1 MSADLVISGLRV
13 GYGDRTVIHDASLVV
28 PAGRTLVLVGESGS
42 GKSTLALAA
51 ARLLPPTAR
60 VDGAIRLGDVDVT
73 GLTGRALRQARGRLI
88 AYVPQDAMAALNPL
102 HTAGH
107 QIAEVLEL
115 AGATRRAA
123 AVGARELLAQVGM
136 PDPEPVARQYPHQLS
151 GGMRQRVM
159 IAIALAAEPEVLI
172 ADEPTTALDVTV
184 QAGILALARDLQVR
198 RQTTLVWITHD
209 FGVVAELADAV
220 AVMYGGRIVEH
231 APVTELFDRPVHPY
245 TRGLIATTRD
255 TREGAP
261 RTPFHA
267 IAGSPPRGAAPPG
280 CPFHPRCGVAMPQ
293 CAVELPLPEGVAP
306 GHVAAC
312 HRIGAAA

>member
-1 MSADLVISGLRV
+1 VSADLVISGLRV

-51 ARLLPPTAR
+51 ARLLPPTAW

-115 AGATRRAA
+115 GGATRRAA
-123 AVGARELLAQVGM
+123 AGGALELLAQVGM

-159 IAIALAAEPEVLI
+159 IAIALAAEPDVLI

-231 APVTELFDRPVHPY
+231 APVTELFDRPAHPY

-261 RTPFHA
+261 RAPFHA

-280 CPFHPRCGVAMPQ
+280 CPFHPRCGLATPQ